1 MDSAPSE
8 EALNQAIGE
17 AQHYLETGKE
27 YVRLQ
32 VFKISMQLVT
42 TMVKGLLLG
51 VLGLLAL
58 LFLSF
63 YAAQALGSYFG
74 DMYLGYLVIGSFYLL
89 ASAIAFIFRKRLEK
103 PVLRHFSYLY
113 FKS

>member
-1 MDSAPSE
+1 MDSAPSK
-8 EALNQAIGE
+8 EALNEAIGE
-17 AQHYLETGKE
+17 VQSYLETSKE

-63 YAAQALGSYFG
+63 YAAQTIGSYLEG
-74 DMYLGYLVIGSFYLL
+74 EYLGYLVVGGFYLL
-89 ASAIAFIFRKRLEK
+89 ASAVAFIFRKRLEK